1 MVDGF
6 RADGRIAGTVGQ
18 EQTVVVHFGEI
29 VVPRHPH
36 DLDVPGNQAAEDVV
50 LDAAI
55 DQDDPLGALSV
66 PDDLLAAD
74 GLDQVVLNTIGLFGA
89 AVDDNPSRH
98 HALLPNHPGESP
110 GVDAGDARHLLP
122 LEPVAQALHGVPVA
136 VVLTVIG
143 NHEPA
148 DVNPLRLG
156 MQHQAVRAGAHVGN
170 PVIAY
175 EGIAHAEDLPLKRR
189 VRQTFGVPHHRSGE
203 NDLAVRRTV
212 IAETPA
218 LQGLAV
224 SQFQSCFLTLHLLVS
239 DQGSTA
245 LQQGRTVTD
254 PDFGRALVEG
264 VEGLVQFGNHPVG
277 DDTALLQGC
286 I

>member
-1 MVDGF
+1 ML
-6 RADGRIAGTVGQ
+6 
-18 EQTVVVHFGEI
+18 H
-29 VVPRHPH
+29 
-36 DLDVPGNQAAEDVV
+36 
-50 LDAAI
+50 AAI
-55 DQDDPLGALSV
+55 DQDHPLVAFAV

-74 GLDQVVLNTIGLFGA
+74 GLDQVVFDLAGRLGA
-89 AVDDNPSRH
+89 TVDDDPSRH
-98 HALLPNHPGESP
+98 HALFADHPGQCP

-136 VVLTVIG
+136 VVFAVIG
-143 NHEPA
+143 DDETA
-148 DVNPLRLG
+148 DVDPLRLG

-224 SQFQSCFLTLHLLVS
+224 SQFQSCFLTLHFDYLINVPPPFS
-239 DQGSTA
+239 
-245 LQQGRTVTD
+245 
-254 PDFGRALVEG
+254 RAEL
-264 VEGLVQFGNHPVG
+264 
-277 DDTALLQGC
+277 
-286 I
+286 